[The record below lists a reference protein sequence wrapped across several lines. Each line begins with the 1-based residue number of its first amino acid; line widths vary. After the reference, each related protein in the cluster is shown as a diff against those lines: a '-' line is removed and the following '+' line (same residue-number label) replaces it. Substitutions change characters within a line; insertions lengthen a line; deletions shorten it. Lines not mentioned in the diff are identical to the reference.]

1 MGCTV
6 TIYFLSWCRPLL
18 VAFLFHDLTS
28 PLISFLLVPVIFF
41 RLRSKPQQKGES
53 TTDHILCPLHSLPRV
68 QSAHPIDD
76 HPLNTSDHL
85 PVFAKLSANLP
96 LPSSSPSSNQSTQC
110 YPFSP
115 RNRSKTPKEVVISKY
130 TLPSGPRLSIKLS
143 NSPTLSTLQSQP
155 KSIDSLLSDVS
166 SCLLSCSRHIP
177 PRKFHPAKQ
186 PGWDS
191 ALKLASKTCKSYYR
205 SWVRAGRPR
214 NPDNPLR
221 MAYKA
226 AKKLFRSHLRLRNKR
241 LDNIF
246 FNSLDTNLDPRKFFQ
261 AVRNRSTSHNPQ
273 PATGLI
279 TVSGTSYF
287 NQEVT
292 EGWATYFEN
301 LGTPSPPSP
310 DTCAPFPDINRM
322 ISTIPNPEPDW
333 ITPEEVSTVIQSLP
347 YNKAAGPDHLSNE
360 HLIFADETLSLVLT
374 TIFNAILSTGHIP
387 TIFQQG
393 LIIPIPKG
401 RNLDLTNPSY
411 FRGITLLS
419 CISKVL
425 EKLLLHRLSSLTS
438 KLHPLQGGFI
448 PGRGP
453 LHTAFI
459 LQESILSI
467 QERKRKA
474 FVGFLDVKKAFDT
487 VWHEGLL
494 FKLCQFGFPRYI
506 WILIHNWYRGSSSAV
521 LWNSKTSQY
530 FPVKQGVRQGA
541 ILSPLLYSIFVNDLL
556 HLLSSSGHG
565 VSIGGIFC
573 GSPMYADDLAL
584 IAESSAA
591 LQSMFDLVH
600 NFSIQWHYQ
609 LNALKSAV
617 LVFGESASSRSRYR
631 PQRQWHIGS
640 AVIQERDSYHHLGV
654 LRSVSTSSIS
664 RTSERCSSCRSAF
677 YSLNALGSR
686 AGCLHPL
693 TSLRLY
699 KSYCLPI
706 LLYGCDLWSLTQTE
720 LTLLE
725 RTHRKILRTISGMPI
740 RCKSL
745 ALQQSLGTISIRSL
759 IHQRQLNFIHSF
771 TSLPPDSLPSVI
783 FVKRMAGPFSPRS
796 SLTIFHSLVDTYKL
810 PSIPS
815 VLSNHLSRSQWKSP
829 IKRCLLASEFSSYV
843 TECAHLPLSDYPLS
857 LLGKPYP
864 HWLVNL
870 GFPNISRKNISRMS
884 SV

>member
-1 MGCTV
+1 M
-6 TIYFLSWCRPLL
+6 
-18 VAFLFHDLTS
+18 
-28 PLISFLLVPVIFF
+28 
-41 RLRSKPQQKGES
+41 
-53 TTDHILCPLHSLPRV
+53 
-68 QSAHPIDD
+68 
-76 HPLNTSDHL
+76 
-85 PVFAKLSANLP
+85 
-96 LPSSSPSSNQSTQC
+96 
-110 YPFSP
+110 
-115 RNRSKTPKEVVISKY
+115 
-130 TLPSGPRLSIKLS
+130 
-143 NSPTLSTLQSQP
+143 
-155 KSIDSLLSDVS
+155 
-166 SCLLSCSRHIP
+166 
-177 PRKFHPAKQ
+177 
-186 PGWDS
+186 
-191 ALKLASKTCKSYYR
+191 
-205 SWVRAGRPR
+205 
-214 NPDNPLR
+214 
-221 MAYKA
+221 
-226 AKKLFRSHLRLRNKR
+226 
-241 LDNIF
+241 
-246 FNSLDTNLDPRKFFQ
+246 
-261 AVRNRSTSHNPQ
+261 
-273 PATGLI
+273 
-279 TVSGTSYF
+279 
-287 NQEVT
+287 
-292 EGWATYFEN
+292 
-301 LGTPSPPSP
+301 
-310 DTCAPFPDINRM
+310 
-322 ISTIPNPEPDW
+322 
-333 ITPEEVSTVIQSLP
+333 
-347 YNKAAGPDHLSNE
+347 
-360 HLIFADETLSLVLT
+360 
-374 TIFNAILSTGHIP
+374 
-387 TIFQQG
+387 
-393 LIIPIPKG
+393 
-401 RNLDLTNPSY
+401 
-411 FRGITLLS
+411 
-419 CISKVL
+419 
-425 EKLLLHRLSSLTS
+425 
-438 KLHPLQGGFI
+438 
-448 PGRGP
+448 
-453 LHTAFI
+453 
-459 LQESILSI
+459 
-467 QERKRKA
+467 
-474 FVGFLDVKKAFDT
+474 GFLDVKKAFDT

-494 FKLCQFGFPRYI
+494 LKLCQFGFPRYI
-506 WILIHNWYRGSSSAV
+506 WILIHNWYRGSSSAE
-521 LWNSKTSQY
+521 LWNSKTSRY

-617 LVFGESASSRSRYR
+617 LVFGESASFRSRYR

-664 RTSERCSSCRSAF
+664 RTSERCSSCRSVF

-706 LLYGCDLWSLTQTE
+706 LLYGCELWSLTQTE

-815 VLSNHLSRSQWKSP
+815 VLSNHLSRSQWKSL

-843 TECAHLPLSDYPLS
+843 TECAHLPLSDYPPS
-857 LLGKPYP
+857 RLGKPYP
-864 HWLVNL
+864 HWLVTL
-870 GFPNISRKNISRMS
+870 GFPNISRKNISRMRVLFNCGGLESDICRFRPS
-884 SV
+884 SPSPSPPSAICKLCNLAPEDAFHFIAQCPALSPARDAFDLPTPLASARDSDPAHFSALILGTEWFDDTAVQHACTEYIHHLLSARSLLLSPSSAHT